1 MAEWEYDDFDDF
13 DDGLDEFGIGYGLP
27 MADIQTTPLHTAAR
41 QRNISQ
47 VESYLSH
54 GANVNTCDGQGRNVL
69 QVAILQENN
78 EGIIRLLL
86 RYGADVIG
94 CSGPHGNALVH
105 AVRAN
110 SSIIQLLLDHIASQ
124 GSDYHT
130 ALESALYYASET
142 GQLQSVRIL
151 LARGANPNARGP
163 MYGSAIQAAAHYGSE
178 EIVQTLLDAG
188 AQVNAQGGYHGN
200 ALQAAARY
208 GQLHLVQMLLK
219 AGADVNAQGG
229 VDRNALTAAT
239 VQKHIEVANILLQA
253 GAKDDM
259 SEHEGLSDVNMP
271 ADIGLDLFEYVHY

>member
-13 DDGLDEFGIGYGLP
+13 DDGLDEFGIG
-27 MADIQTTPLHTAAR
+27 TPLHTAAR

-124 GSDYHT
+124 GSDCHT

-142 GQLQSVRIL
+142 
-151 LARGANPNARGP
+151 
-163 MYGSAIQAAAHYGSE
+163 
-178 EIVQTLLDAG
+178 
-188 AQVNAQGGYHGN
+188 
-200 ALQAAARY
+200 
-208 GQLHLVQMLLK
+208 
-219 AGADVNAQGG
+219 DVNAQGG
-229 VDRNALTAAT
+229 VYRNALTAAT
-239 VQKHIEVANILLQA
+239 IRKHIEVANILLQA

-271 ADIGLDLFEYVHY
+271 ADIGLDLFEDVHY